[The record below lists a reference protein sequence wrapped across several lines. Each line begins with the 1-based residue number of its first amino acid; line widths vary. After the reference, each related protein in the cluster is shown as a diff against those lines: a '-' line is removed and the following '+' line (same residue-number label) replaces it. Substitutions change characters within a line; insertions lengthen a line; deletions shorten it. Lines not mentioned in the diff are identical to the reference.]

1 MLYDFKVSD
10 SSKHVWYMSIT
21 NSKSCHCIAVMS
33 PKGAYYRFVWRNG
46 ELSEVYARRK
56 IYRAD
61 GKFFTISSS
70 FREVFSLIPM
80 WILDKINFYYKVHIA

>member
-10 SSKHVWYMSIT
+10 ASKHVWYVSIT
-21 NSKSCHCIAVMS
+21 NSDSCQCIAVMS

-46 ELSEVYARRK
+46 ELSEVYAHRK

-70 FREVFSLIPM
+70 FRDVFSLIPI
-80 WILDKINFYYKVHIA
+80 WLLKKIDLYYNVNIA